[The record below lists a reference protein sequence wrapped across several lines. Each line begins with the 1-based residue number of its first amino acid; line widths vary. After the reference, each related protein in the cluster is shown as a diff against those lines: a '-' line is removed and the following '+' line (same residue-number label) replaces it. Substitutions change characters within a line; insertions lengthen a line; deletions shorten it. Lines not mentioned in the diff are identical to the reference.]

1 MPYRISRRKAL
12 AGLSATAALPL
23 IGCASG
29 PQRSA
34 DSDSAFAHGVA
45 SGDPDATSVVL
56 WTRVSTQRR
65 TASGK
70 WIVTEDEAQRRV
82 VKRGVFSTDRSRDM
96 TVKLVVDGLQPGKI
110 YYYSFKYDGENSPV
124 GRTRTLPLG
133 RLDKLGIALASCS
146 NLPFGYFNAYETI
159 ALDPGVDVVLHL
171 GDYLYE
177 YGPDGYGGASGR
189 ALEREH
195 QPAREIVSLDDYR
208 QRHAQYKADP
218 QSQMMHAAHPL
229 IAIWDDHESTNNPW
243 REGAENH
250 QPETEGDW
258 TTRREQSLQAYYE
271 WMPIREPGMDLPRE
285 QYWRHY
291 QFGDL
296 ASLVTLETRHTGRD
310 EQLDYAQF
318 QELLQTREGIGA
330 FMQQH
335 LNAPG
340 RRMLAPEMEVF
351 LDEALRESVAAQR
364 PWRILG
370 NQIPMARSYIPMI
383 TDEHLQQLSIDE
395 SHSLFEGA
403 QFFKALGPARLPMF
417 LDAWDGYPWARER
430 FYELA
435 RQASAED
442 LLVVTGDS
450 HAFWQN
456 QLFDNEGKPM
466 GLELGTTGITSPS
479 AFSSLGD
486 EGAALMD
493 TLIAQASPEI
503 LWTEGLTHG
512 YVRLTLTRGEATVDY
527 VGVSTVK
534 ERAYQPV
541 NVRQT
546 RITREGGHLNYA

>member
-23 IGCASG
+23 IGCAGGVRTPAEAS
-29 PQRSA
+29 
-34 DSDSAFAHGVA
+34 SAFSHGVA
-45 SGDPDATSVVL
+45 SGDPDAQSVVL
-56 WTRVSTQRR
+56 WTRISTQRR

-70 WIVTEDEAQRRV
+70 WIVTEDQAQRRV

-96 TVKLVVDGLQPGKI
+96 TVKLLVDGLQPGKI
-110 YYYSFKYDGENSPV
+110 YYYAFKYEGENSPV
-124 GRTRTLPLG
+124 GRTRTLPVTALG
-133 RLDKLGIALASCS
+133 KLGIAVASCS
-146 NLPFGYFNAYETI
+146 NYPFGYFNAYETI
-159 ALDPGVDVVLHL
+159 ALDPAVDVVLHL
-171 GDYLYE
+171 GDYIYE

-189 ALEREH
+189 AMGREH
-195 QPAREIVSLDDYR
+195 QPPREIVGLDDYR

-229 IAIWDDHESTNNPW
+229 IAIWDDHESTNNSW

-258 TTRREQSLQAYYE
+258 ATRREQSLQAYYE
-271 WMPIREPGMDLPRE
+271 WMPVREPGMGLGRD

-291 QFGDL
+291 RFGDL
-296 ASLVTLETRHTGRD
+296 ASLVTLETRLTGRD
-310 EQLDYAQF
+310 EQLDYAEF
-318 QELLQTREGIGA
+318 QELLQTREGVGA

-340 RRMLAPEMEVF
+340 RRMLAPEMEAF
-351 LDEALRESVAAQR
+351 LDQALRESVAADR
-364 PWRILG
+364 PWRIIG
-370 NQIPMARSYIPMI
+370 NQIPMARSYIPQI
-383 TDEHLQQLSIDE
+383 TDEHLQQLAIDE
-395 SHSLFEGA
+395 NHPLYDEA
-403 QFFKALGPARLPMF
+403 QSFKALGPARLPMF

-430 FYELA
+430 LYQLSRNA
-435 RQASAED
+435 GAED

-456 QLFDNEGKPM
+456 QLFDRDGKPI
-466 GLELGTTGITSPS
+466 GLELGTSGITSPS
-479 AFSSLGD
+479 AFASLGK

-493 TLIAQASPEI
+493 TLVAQASPEI

-512 YVRLTLTRGEATVDY
+512 YVRLTLTPAEATVDY

-546 RITREGGHLNYA
+546 RITRKGGQLNYV